1 MNEMPVVTSQYWSNI
16 HGFTKEDALR
26 DKEGCQIMRTLG
38 KNMAFMIKSIQLG
51 KEKYGLPE
59 KEGHVMTNFMD

>member
-1 MNEMPVVTSQYWSNI
+1 MV
-16 HGFTKEDALR
+16 HGYTPEDVYK

-38 KNMAFMIKSIQLG
+38 KNMAFLIKSIYLG

-59 KEGHVMTNFMD
+59 KEEHLFTNFIR